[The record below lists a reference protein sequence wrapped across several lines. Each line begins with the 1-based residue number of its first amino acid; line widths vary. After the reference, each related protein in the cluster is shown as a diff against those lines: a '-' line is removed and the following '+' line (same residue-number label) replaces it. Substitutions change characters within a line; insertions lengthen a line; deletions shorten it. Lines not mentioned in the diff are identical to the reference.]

1 MGAPFGLLTCP
12 IRSRGHIRF
21 GLSIWH
27 VHRKRMKMVA
37 SYRYVSGPVRQ
48 RNHLPKVAS
57 RSLALSESVSLN
69 RPDSRAGATQIVD
82 SWIREGDVRLVPWCS
97 STSDTRLKGATYE
110 AISDDSCVKLY
121 TPAGNEIF
129 K

>member
-1 MGAPFGLLTCP
+1 MG
-12 IRSRGHIRF
+12 
-21 GLSIWH
+21 
-27 VHRKRMKMVA
+27 A

-69 RPDSRAGATQIVD
+69 RPDERRQTQVVD
-82 SWIREGDVRLVPWCS
+82 SWIREGDVRVVPWCS

-110 AISDDSCVKLY
+110 AISDDTCVIVVHPCRVMNYSNSHVRGYGLLGDLYLIIRQLEWILLKL
-121 TPAGNEIF
+121 AR
-129 K
+129 

>member
-1 MGAPFGLLTCP
+1 
-12 IRSRGHIRF
+12 
-21 GLSIWH
+21 
-27 VHRKRMKMVA
+27 
-37 SYRYVSGPVRQ
+37 VRQ

-121 TPAGNEIF
+121 TPAG
-129 K
+129 